1 MYNIFY
7 KLNKKEENEMTDL
20 FVVEEIN
27 CRGDVRQNKFKI
39 QLVLIQQAI
48 DYALLNQKEQQEIEE
63 EIDDFLDSFENYS
76 ITNLL
81 CSIIQIKQFIPDFDP
96 TTFMTKLKENG
107 LVGVESEEC
116 VYGIGTTKEFAYQAY
131 CEIQVETSNNDWD

>member
-1 MYNIFY
+1 
-7 KLNKKEENEMTDL
+7 MTDL
-20 FVVEEIN
+20 FVLEEIN

-39 QLVLIQQAI
+39 QLPLIQQAI
-48 DYALLNQKEQQEIEE
+48 DYALLTQQEQLEIEE
-63 EIDDFLDSFENYS
+63 EIDTFLDSFENYS

-96 TTFMTKLKENG
+96 ITFMTNLNEKG

-116 VYGIGTTKEFAYQAY
+116 GYGIGTTKELAYQAFS
-131 CEIQVETSNNDWD
+131 EIQVQTSNDEWD